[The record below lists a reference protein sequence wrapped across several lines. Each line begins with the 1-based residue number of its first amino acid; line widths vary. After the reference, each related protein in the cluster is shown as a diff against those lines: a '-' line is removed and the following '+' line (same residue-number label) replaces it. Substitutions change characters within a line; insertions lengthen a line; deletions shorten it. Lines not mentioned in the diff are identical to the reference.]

1 MHFTFR
7 SMIHFE
13 LIFMKDLRP
22 VSRFFFGYAVLL
34 ATFIEQTI
42 FTPLYYLYFC
52 VKDQLIIFIGVYFW
66 ALCSLPLIYE
76 FVFMLVPYNLNYYSL
91 VIELEI
97 RERDTLSIILSQD
110 CFDFPELFISVL
122 LSFPPVSLCSVC
134 LF

>member
-1 MHFTFR
+1 
-7 SMIHFE
+7 MIHFE

-66 ALCSLPLIYE
+66 ALCSLPLIY
-76 FVFMLVPYNLNYYSL
+76 
-91 VIELEI
+91 
-97 RERDTLSIILSQD
+97 LSILS
-110 CFDFPELFISVL
+110 
-122 LSFPPVSLCSVC
+122 
-134 LF
+134 